1 MIELILMTKLK
12 LKVWILL
19 LQGVFG
25 IIKSLNP
32 TIEGQKNIEEANKLI
47 GELKA
52 KLEEYRN
59 E

>member
-1 MIELILMTKLK
+1 MTKLK

-32 TIEGQKNIEEANKLI
+32 TIEGQKNIEEAGKLI

>member
-1 MIELILMTKLK
+1 MKGLILMTKLK

-32 TIEGQKNIEEANKLI
+32 TVEGQKNIEEANKLI

-52 KLEEYRN
+52 KLGEYN
-59 E
+59 D

>member
-1 MIELILMTKLK
+1 MTKLK

-32 TIEGQKNIEEANKLI
+32 TVGGQKNIEEADKLI

-52 KLEEYRN
+52 KLGEYN
-59 E
+59 D

>member
-32 TIEGQKNIEEANKLI
+32 TIEGQKNIEEADKLI